1 MKQTAEHLKANRVE
15 AERQTKRARSV
26 ERELALSYIIAA
38 SILFIVLAILVKQ
51 VSYFPIDL
59 AFTRFIQSFR
69 NPTLDLFMKMVGLPG
84 YWPQTVILNAIF
96 VVILYFCRMKWAA
109 LSILVV
115 GSFTGLSGTLL
126 RYTIDR
132 PRPSPEL
139 VWVAQKIENG
149 HFSFPSGHVVGFTA
163 ILGFM
168 IFLGLTQLRP
178 SWHRNLIL
186 ALYAFYIA
194 LVGVS
199 RIYVG
204 EHWLTDVLGGY
215 LYGSICLVLIILFY
229 RWIEQ
234 RAASRRRTVENSAP
248 KGITGR

>member
-1 MKQTAEHLKANRVE
+1 MKQTARHLTEANRGE
-15 AERQTKRARSV
+15 EEEKTKPASSV
-26 ERELALSYIIAA
+26 ERTLVVSYLVAA
-38 SILFIVLAILVKQ
+38 SALFILLAVLVAHTP
-51 VSYFPIDL
+51 YFPIDL

-69 NPTLDLFMKMVGLPG
+69 NPTLDLFMKLVGLPG
-84 YWPQTVILNAIF
+84 YWPQTIVLNAIF
-96 VVILYFCRMKWAA
+96 VLILYFCRMKWAA
-109 LSILVV
+109 LAILVV

-168 IFLGLTQLRP
+168 IFLGLMQLKP

-186 ALYAFYIA
+186 ALYALYIA

-204 EHWLTDVLGGY
+204 EHWATDVLAGY
-215 LYGSICLVLIILFY
+215 LYGSICLVLMILFY
-229 RWIEQ
+229 RWLE
-234 RAASRRRTVENSAP
+234 RRFSKPLKTANE
-248 KGITGR
+248 KT

>member
-1 MKQTAEHLKANRVE
+1 
-15 AERQTKRARSV
+15 
-26 ERELALSYIIAA
+26 
-38 SILFIVLAILVKQ
+38 
-51 VSYFPIDL
+51 
-59 AFTRFIQSFR
+59 
-69 NPTLDLFMKMVGLPG
+69 MKMVGLPG
-84 YWPQTVILNAIF
+84 YWPQTVVLNGIF
-96 VVILYFCRMKWAA
+96 VLILYLCRMKRAA
-109 LSILVV
+109 LTLVVV
-115 GSFTGLSGTLL
+115 GSFVGISSTLL

-132 PRPSPEL
+132 PRPSPDL

-186 ALYAFYIA
+186 TLYALYIA

-204 EHWLTDVLGGY
+204 EHWTTDVLGGY
-215 LYGSICLVLIILFY
+215 VYGSLCLVLMILFY
-229 RWIEQ
+229 RWIEHRADSGQ
-234 RAASRRRTVENSAP
+234 RAVENSAQ
-248 KGITGR
+248 KGITPR